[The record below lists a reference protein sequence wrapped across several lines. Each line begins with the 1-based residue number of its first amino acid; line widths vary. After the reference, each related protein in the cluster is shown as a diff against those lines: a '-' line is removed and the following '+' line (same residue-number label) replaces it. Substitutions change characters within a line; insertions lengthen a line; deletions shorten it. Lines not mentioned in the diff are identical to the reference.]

1 MKQRK
6 NSIQPEYQVHIKVEY
21 VLSVDIIGLVTKN
34 RKQDNDAAD

>member
-1 MKQRK
+1 MKSRK

-21 VLSVDIIGLVTKN
+21 VLLVIGLATKN